1 MGDAGLRGTAYG
13 GAVGESFSAQLW
25 DSISDI
31 YEAIRAHPFL
41 TGLTGG
47 TLPEESFAFYVI
59 QDALYLRDYARA
71 LAAVASRAPTAG
83 AMRMFAA
90 HAAEAITA
98 EVELHG
104 ELLDELGIS
113 RKMLQRAEPAPT
125 NLAYTSYLLATVR
138 GGSYAEG
145 VGVVLP
151 CYWIYAAVGK
161 ELLRSGSPDP
171 RYQRWIATYGGD
183 EYAGVVA
190 DVITELDLVSH
201 GLSDDER
208 SRVRSHFRTT
218 SRYEWMFWQMG
229 WVKESWPV

>member
-1 MGDAGLRGTAYG
+1 M
-13 GAVGESFSAQLW
+13 GESFSSQLW
-25 DSISDI
+25 DGISDI
-31 YEAIRAHPFL
+31 YDAILAHPFL
-41 TGLTGG
+41 SGLTDG

-83 AMRMFAA
+83 AMRMFAT
-90 HAAEAITA
+90 HAAQANAA
-98 EVELHG
+98 ELELHG
-104 ELLDELGIS
+104 ELLAELGIS
-113 RKMLQRAEPAPT
+113 KEMLERTEPAPT

-145 VGVVLP
+145 VGAVLP

-161 ELLRSGSPDP
+161 QLLVSGSPEP
-171 RYQRWIATYGGD
+171 RYQRWISTYGGD
-183 EYAGVVA
+183 EFGEVVA
-190 DVITELDLVSH
+190 DAIAELDRVSH

-208 SRVRSHFRTT
+208 AQVRGHFRTT

-229 WVKESWPV
+229 WVMESWPV

>member
-1 MGDAGLRGTAYG
+1 MGRAYG
-13 GAVGESFSAQLW
+13 GAVAESFSAQLW
-25 DSISDI
+25 DGISDI
-31 YEAIRAHPFL
+31 YSAILAHPFL
-41 TGLTGG
+41 SGLTDG

-71 LAAVASRAPTAG
+71 LAAVGSRAPTAG

-90 HAAEAITA
+90 HAADAIAA
-98 EVELHG
+98 ELELHG
-104 ELLDELGIS
+104 ALLDELGIS
-113 RKMLQRAEPAPT
+113 HGMLQRAEQAPT

-145 VGVVLP
+145 VGAVLP

-161 ELLRSGSPDP
+161 QLLATGSPDP

-183 EYAGVVA
+183 EYAAVVA
-190 DVITELDLVSH
+190 DVIAELDRVSH

-208 SRVRSHFRTT
+208 ARVRSHFRTT

-229 WVKESWPV
+229 WVRESWPV